1 MNLKTTER
9 AKCVLKAKASENMAV
24 DIALTRKPLVYG
36 LWSLQ
41 PLPKYN
47 YKKY

>member
-24 DIALTRKPLVYG
+24 DIALTRTTG
-36 LWSLQ
+36 LW
-41 PLPKYN
+41 PLESATAPQI
-47 YKKY
+47 